1 MICID
6 TEALR
11 DAVEAAR
18 SASENIS
25 YAVEKLQ
32 SVTTHDDW
40 VCSNRD
46 KINEYIL
53 TNAQVIKQ
61 LQENEASFLNNLK
74 FVSERFDETE
84 NSLVGK
90 TASVDDAIG
99 AVVAIPINATV
110 VSPVYTAS
118 GLASDMEGL
127 NGRVTDY
134 SLWNSSV
141 VFGNSALG
149 TVSAKHLDSADRIT
163 SFKSV
168 FVKDK

>member
-53 TNAQVIKQ
+53 NFEPPGISRR
-61 LQENEASFLNNLK
+61 LFSFS
-74 FVSERFDETE
+74 FVQTGQFCQ
-84 NSLVGK
+84 G
-90 TASVDDAIG
+90 G
-99 AVVAIPINATV
+99 
-110 VSPVYTAS
+110 
-118 GLASDMEGL
+118 
-127 NGRVTDY
+127 
-134 SLWNSSV
+134 
-141 VFGNSALG
+141 
-149 TVSAKHLDSADRIT
+149 
-163 SFKSV
+163 
-168 FVKDK
+168 